1 MKKFDIRK
9 ILSAFSYPPSKAPL
23 APITNYMRGITV
35 FSTAGM
41 LLFSLILD
49 FSAWFPL
56 PCKVLA
62 MLLQVGV
69 LVKLAFE
76 EKYLHLKFRHL
87 SWKKQLI
94 PIALFAV
101 SLLFYFEKGLILRA
115 IWEESL
121 SPMAR
126 PYQTYS
132 IIFFSSSFLIY
143 FLRLNIVA
151 SFFSRLNLKP
161 AQTLLTGFLAL
172 ILIGTLLLSLPQMVT
187 DPSKISLIDALF
199 TATSASTVTGLVLAP
214 ISEYYQPSGLW
225 VILVLI
231 QLGGLGIMT
240 FGVLFSLV
248 SHKRIK
254 LHDEVALQGVLE
266 TESIGTVRKEIRLIF
281 MMTFS
286 IEACGALFMW
296 ISLPEGS
303 SFFTAVFHSI
313 SAFCNAGFSLIP
325 SNLEKYAG
333 QIPVNLTIVTLI
345 ILGGVGFPVLNNL
358 GSYPMLKKG
367 RAAWRLSFH
376 SKMVLSISASL
387 LFIGTIG
394 IYLLEY
400 NNALAELSWFDKW
413 LAAFFHSV
421 TARTAGFNTL
431 DLGNFSSAS
440 LFLLMILMWIG
451 GSPASTAG
459 GIKTT
464 TFGVMF
470 ATLKAMLRHQEEV
483 SLFKRSLSPLAIKK
497 SASIA
502 FTSSALLT
510 ILLLLLLATEE
521 GSLKALMFESVSAF
535 NTVGLSSGI
544 TSGLSPAGKIIITLT
559 MFIGRIGPLTL
570 AFSLAER
577 VGKGKYNYPQERVI
591 IG

>member
-1 MKKFDIRK
+1 VKNFNFR
-9 ILSAFSYPPSKAPL
+9 AFLASFYRFLPKASL
-23 APITNYMRGITV
+23 ASLTNYLRGVTV

-49 FSAWFPL
+49 FSSWLPFPSM
-56 PCKVLA
+56 VLA
-62 MLLQVGV
+62 MLLQAGV

-76 EKYLHLKFRHL
+76 ERYLQLKFRRL
-87 SWKKQLI
+87 SWKKKLI
-94 PIALFAV
+94 PIALFAI
-101 SLLFYFEKGLILRA
+101 SLLFYVEKGLILHA
-115 IWEESL
+115 IWEGSPG
-121 SPMAR
+121 PMAK
-126 PYQTYS
+126 PYQSYS
-132 IIFFSSSFLIY
+132 VIFFSASLLIY
-143 FLRLNIVA
+143 VLRLNVVA
-151 SFFSRLNLKP
+151 SLFSRLSLKP
-161 AQTLLTGFLAL
+161 AQTLLMGFVAL
-172 ILIGTLLLSLPQMVT
+172 ILLGTLLLSLPQMVI
-187 DPSKISLIDALF
+187 DPTKISIIDALF
-199 TATSASTVTGLVLAP
+199 TATSASTVTGLVLMP
-214 ISEYYQPSGLW
+214 ISEFYQPSGLW

-240 FGVLFSLV
+240 FGVLFALI

-266 TESIGTVRKEIRLIF
+266 TESVGTVRKEIRLIF
-281 MMTFS
+281 IMTFG
-286 IEACGALFMW
+286 IETVGALLMW
-296 ISLPEGS
+296 VFLPEGS

-325 SNLEKYAG
+325 NNLEGYTG
-333 QIPVNLTIVTLI
+333 HIPINFIIVLLI

-358 GSYPMLKKG
+358 GSYPITNKG
-367 RAAWRLSFH
+367 RVAWRLSFH

-431 DLGNFSSAS
+431 DLGSFSSSS
-440 LFLLMILMWIG
+440 LFLLMLLMWIG

-470 ATLKAMLRHQEEV
+470 ATLRAMLRHREEV
-483 SLFKRSLSPLAIKK
+483 SLFERSLSPLAVKK
-497 SASIA
+497 SISIA
-502 FTSSALLT
+502 FSSSALLA
-510 ILLLLLLATEE
+510 ILLLLLLSTEE
-521 GSLKALMFESVSAF
+521 GSFKALMFESISAF
-535 NTVGLSSGI
+535 NTVGLSTGI
-544 TSGLSPAGKIIITLT
+544 TASLSPVGKIIIILT

-577 VGKGKYNYPQERVI
+577 VSKGKYTYPRERVI